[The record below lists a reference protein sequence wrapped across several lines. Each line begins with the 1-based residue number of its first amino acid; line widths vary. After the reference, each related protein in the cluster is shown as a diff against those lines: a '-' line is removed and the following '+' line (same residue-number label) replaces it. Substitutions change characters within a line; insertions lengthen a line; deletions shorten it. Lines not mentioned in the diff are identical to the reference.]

1 MNSVLINE
9 IIRQG
14 FAAKQFRIMK
24 LCLLFL
30 LCGVLQGFASSSYAQ
45 TTTLSMKLSDVS
57 IEEVLNQIEEQSDFR
72 FLFNKKMVNVS
83 DKVSISV
90 KKKDI
95 TQILDQLFEGQDV
108 AYTISNKQI
117 VLSHKNNVPSVA
129 QQSKKVTG
137 VVKDRNGETIIGANV
152 VVKGTQNGVI
162 TDLDGKFSIEVAN
175 PNAVLQV
182 SYIGYKPQESEVGN
196 RSSIEFVLASSVE
209 ELDEIVVTALGIRR
223 EKKALGYAMQEI
235 KTDGMSENRSESV
248 ANMLQGKVA
257 GVQINQSTTGMGG
270 STRVVLRGTSSLSGN
285 NQPLWVIDGIPV
297 SDNTTGTAN
306 QWGGVD
312 YSGAASEINPEDIES
327 ISVLKGANAA
337 AMYGSRAQNGAIIV
351 TTKKGKSGAMVIE
364 YNGNLSFSEAY
375 NPYEYQNEYG
385 QGSAGV
391 FSTNAKG
398 SWGPKMDGKTTIANW
413 RNEFYGDSNYSDY
426 AYAPQKDY
434 ISDFYRTGSNY
445 TNTLTAS
452 GGSDNLTARFSF
464 SDSRNQG
471 ITPNHSLNRQY
482 YDLNTQFTSKFIDLS
497 AKVNF
502 MRQKANNR
510 PAQGEYG
517 VMKMLINMPRS
528 IRLQDLQNP
537 VGQDGHIVNWSG
549 PNNEYLNP
557 YALTLPANGNRDIR
571 NRLIGKVQMSAKFTD
586 YLKLTGRVGVDWY
599 NDQIKNYSTYVQ
611 SSQTSD
617 GSQYWNTQATNQ
629 EFNADLML
637 NFDKQFNNF
646 SVIANVGTATTYFTW
661 NNLSGSSGIFNIP
674 YLVALA
680 NGRNQTVSE
689 GYSKQR
695 VNSVLGNATVGYK
708 SVVYLDVTAR
718 NDWSST
724 LPSNNWSY
732 FYPSVS
738 LSGIVSEM
746 VDLPEQISFLKVRGS
761 WAKVG
766 NDTNPYVLYNVY
778 TLGKTNGNILNA
790 TTSSTYPLYNLQPEE
805 TTSAE
810 GGVEMRMFNGR
821 LGFDVTYYNSNTVN
835 QILNVTMPGS
845 SGYELKSINAG
856 KMASKGIEV
865 MLTGTPIQTKDWNWD
880 ITLNWGM
887 NRTECVELDPT
898 LKRFVLGETRV
909 GKVVVDEGGR
919 FGDIVSKA
927 YKRNAEGRILIGDNG
942 MPISESDKV
951 IGNMTPD
958 WTGSFSTALR
968 YKNVSFNALV
978 DIRSGGSF
986 ISTTDMYACT
996 AGTSAKTLVGRG
1008 AEGMV
1013 INGVLNSTGAE
1024 NTKAVKAE
1032 DYYATI
1038 GGAYGIGEEFLY
1050 DASYAKLRELSLGYT
1065 LPASWLRNLPIKSVK
1080 LSAVGRDLFYI
1091 FKNAPVNPEGSFSR
1105 EDYAQAFEYSSLPP
1119 TRSYGFTLNVK
1130 F

>member
-1 MNSVLINE
+1 MNSVSIYE
-9 IIRQG
+9 IKRQV
-14 FAAKQFRIMK
+14 FASKQFRIMR

-30 LCGVLQGFASSSYAQ
+30 LCGILQGMASNTYSQ
-45 TTTLSMKLSDVS
+45 TTTLSMKLSDVT

-72 FLFNKKMVNVS
+72 FLYNKKMVNVAN
-83 DKVSISV
+83 KVNVSV
-90 KKKDI
+90 KKKNI
-95 TQILDQLFEGQDV
+95 TEILDNIFAGEDV
-108 AYTISNKQI
+108 TYTISNRQI
-117 VLSHKNNVPSVA
+117 VLSRKNDIATVA
-129 QQSKKVTG
+129 QQAKKVTG
-137 VVKDRNGETIIGANV
+137 VVTDKSGEVVIGANII
-152 VVKGTQNGVI
+152 VKGTQNGVI
-162 TDLDGKFSIEVAN
+162 TDLDGKFSIEV
-175 PNAVLQV
+175 PSGNAILVV
-182 SYIGYKPQESEVGN
+182 SYIGFKPQEAAVSN
-196 RSSIEFVLASSVE
+196 RSVVDVVLASSVE
-209 ELDEIVVTALGIRR
+209 ELDEVVVTALGIKR

-257 GVQINQSTTGMGG
+257 GVQINQSSTGMGG

-297 SDNTTGTAN
+297 SDNASGKAD

-351 TTKKGKSGAMVIE
+351 STKKGKSGALQIE
-364 YNGNLSFSEAY
+364 YNGNLNFSQAY
-375 NPYEYQNEYG
+375 NPYEYQNVYG

-398 SWGPKMDGKTTIANW
+398 SWGPKMDGSTTIANW
-413 RNEFYGDSNYSDY
+413 RNEFYGDSNY
-426 AYAPQKDY
+426 KDY
-434 ISDFYRTGSNY
+434 TYSPQNDFITDFYRTGSNY

-452 GGSDNLTARFSF
+452 GGSDNLTSRFSF

-482 YDLNTQFTSKFIDLS
+482 YDLNTQFTSKYIDLS

-502 MRQKANNR
+502 MRQKASNR

-517 VMKMLINMPRS
+517 VMKALINMPRS

-537 VGQDGHIVNWSG
+537 VGTDGHIVNWSG

-557 YALTLPANGNRDIR
+557 YALTLPANGNRDQR
-571 NRLIGKVQMSAKFTD
+571 NRLIGKVQMSLKFTD
-586 YLKLTGRVGVDWY
+586 YLKLNGRVGIDWY
-599 NDQIKNYSTYVQ
+599 NDQIKNFSTYVQ

-617 GSQYWNTQATNQ
+617 GSQYSNTQATNQ

-637 NFDKQFNNF
+637 NFDKSFNDF
-646 SVIANVGTATTYFTW
+646 SVTANLGTATTYYTW
-661 NNLSGSSGIFNIP
+661 NNLSGSAGLFNIP
-674 YLVALA
+674 YLIALA
-680 NGRNQTVSE
+680 NGRNQTVYE
-689 GYSKQR
+689 DYSKKR
-695 VNSVLGNATVGYK
+695 VNSVLGSATVGYK
-708 SVVYLDVTAR
+708 SMVYVDVTAR

-724 LPSNNWSY
+724 LPSSNWSY

-738 LSGIVSEM
+738 LSGIISEM
-746 VDLPEQISFLKVRGS
+746 VTLPEQISYLKVRGS

-766 NDTNPYVLYNVY
+766 NDTDPYKLYNVY
-778 TLGKTNGNILNA
+778 ELGKTNGNILNA
-790 TTSSTYPLYNLQPEE
+790 STSSTFPLYNLQPEE
-805 TTSAE
+805 TNSTE
-810 GGVEMRMFNGR
+810 VGVEFRMFKGR
-821 LGFDVTYYNSNTVN
+821 IGMDATYYKSNTIN
-835 QILNVTMPGS
+835 QILRVTMPGS

-856 KMASKGIEV
+856 KMSSHGWEV
-865 MLTGTPIQTKDWNWD
+865 MLTGTPIQTKNWNWD
-880 ITLNWGM
+880 VTLNWGM
-887 NRTECVELDPT
+887 NRTECIELDPT
-898 LKRFVLGETRV
+898 LKRFTIGETRV

-927 YKRNAEGRILIGDNG
+927 YKRNADGRVLIGDNG
-942 MPISESDKV
+942 MPISVTDQV

-958 WTGSFSTALR
+958 WTGSFFTSLR
-968 YKNVSFNALV
+968 YKNLSFNALI
-978 DIRSGGSF
+978 DIRTGGDF

-1008 AEGMV
+1008 TEGMV
-1013 INGVLNSTGAE
+1013 INGIVNSTGAE
-1024 NTKAVKAE
+1024 NTKIVKAE
-1032 DYYATI
+1032 DYFATI
-1038 GGAYGIGEEFLY
+1038 GGAYGVGEEFLY
-1050 DASYAKLRELSLGYT
+1050 DASYAKLREISLGYT
-1065 LPASWLRNLPIKSVK
+1065 LPASWLRGLPIQSIK